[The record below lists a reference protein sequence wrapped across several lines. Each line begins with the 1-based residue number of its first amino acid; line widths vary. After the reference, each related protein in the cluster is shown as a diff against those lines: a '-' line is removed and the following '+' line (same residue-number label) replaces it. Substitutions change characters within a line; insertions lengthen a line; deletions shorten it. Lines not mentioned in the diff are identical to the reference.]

1 MKDKNTNQNQ
11 KNENDIEIVIGDES
25 VLNISEVNDC
35 MNSLRPKRTDKKK
48 VIIHTNKK
56 KKKQDSNLKEDK
68 K

>member
-1 MKDKNTNQNQ
+1 MKEKNTNQNK

-35 MNSLRPKRTDKKK
+35 MNTLRPKSTDKKK
-48 VIIHTNKK
+48 VIIPVNKK
-56 KKKQDSNLKEDK
+56 KKKENSDSKEDK